1 MLDPCSDTA
10 SGVGGHPRFPLE
22 QDTQLL
28 VVATSRACSDGSEMA
43 ATFTYLRERGCDV
56 LHVDPAAAP
65 DFPVL
70 TVVSRPIARADNSRL
85 DALSP
90 AVQASRASP
99 PMRVAG

>member
-1 MLDPCSDTA
+1 MA
-10 SGVGGHPRFPLE
+10 SGVGGHPRLPLE
-22 QDTQLL
+22 QDTQVL
-28 VVATSRACSDGSEMA
+28 VVATSRACSSGSEMA

-70 TVVSRPIARADNSRL
+70 MVVSPIAPAGNSRL

-90 AVQASRASP
+90 AVKAARANP
-99 PMRVAG
+99 PTRAVG